1 MVDAVENKDHYLRQF
16 EERAKRSAGC
26 NAEWLRILRR
36 EAVIRFAQ
44 LGFPT
49 TRDEEWRFTNV
60 APIARSQFQLYEDG
74 ELDVPRAWLDMFSL
88 GEKVDRLVFVHGRY
102 APSLSSLHEP
112 PHGVHI
118 LDLATAMTE
127 SAELVEPHL
136 SRYARYES
144 HAFTALNTA
153 FIDDG
158 AFIHIPDGVI
168 VETPIHLLFVGSS
181 SGKGAIA
188 HPRNLVVVGND
199 AQVTLVETYVGFG
212 KGTYFTNAVTEL
224 VVGDNAVVNH
234 CKVESESETAF
245 HVATLQLHQQRSS
258 AVTSHTISLGGA
270 LVRNEINAVLDG
282 EGCDCALNGLYVVA
296 GSQHVDNHLT
306 VDHASPHCTS
316 REFFKGIIDD
326 KARGVFSGR
335 IIVRKD
341 AQKTDAKQTNK
352 SLLLSREAQVESKP
366 QLEIL
371 ADDVKCTHGATIGQ
385 LDKEALFYL
394 RSRGLSKTMARNVL
408 VYAFAQE
415 CIAQIRPEPLRMQLG
430 QRLGARLPH
439 GRQLEEA

>member
-1 MVDAVENKDHYLRQF
+1 MGDRINSRSENGY
-16 EERAKRSAGC
+16 
-26 NAEWLRILRR
+26 
-36 EAVIRFAQ
+36 IRYY
-44 LGFPT
+44 
-49 TRDEEWRFTNV
+49 D
-60 APIARSQFQLYEDG
+60 
-74 ELDVPRAWLDMFSL
+74 
-88 GEKVDRLVFVHGRY
+88 
-102 APSLSSLHEP
+102 
-112 PHGVHI
+112 
-118 LDLATAMTE
+118 
-127 SAELVEPHL
+127 
-136 SRYARYES
+136 
-144 HAFTALNTA
+144 
-153 FIDDG
+153 
-158 AFIHIPDGVI
+158 
-168 VETPIHLLFVGSS
+168 
-181 SGKGAIA
+181 
-188 HPRNLVVVGND
+188 
-199 AQVTLVETYVGFG
+199 
-212 KGTYFTNAVTEL
+212 
-224 VVGDNAVVNH
+224 
-234 CKVESESETAF
+234 
-245 HVATLQLHQQRSS
+245 VATGDTVDVLTGGPKIIQHFNTPEEMYTDS
-258 AVTSHTISLGGA
+258 AVNSSTSVIANGVCTISLGGA

-282 EGCDCALNGLYVVA
+282 EGCDCALNGLYIVA

-439 GRQLEEA
+439 GRQLEEAL